1 VKNVLITGGAGYV
14 GTVLTPRLLAA
25 GYNVTV
31 YDVMY
36 YGSELARQPRLK
48 IIDADIRDTE
58 RFREACWGVDAVIH
72 LACISNDPSFELDE
86 ELSRTINYDCFE
98 PLVIAAKEQGVG
110 RFIYA
115 STSSVYG
122 VSDAPEVTETH
133 PLVPLTLYNRYKG
146 MCEPLLFKHQSP
158 EFVCA
163 TIRPATVCGY
173 SPRMRLDLTVN
184 ILTNHA
190 VNTGKIT
197 VFGGE
202 QLRPNLHILDMCD
215 LYALL
220 LEVDAA
226 KIAGETFNAGYQNHS
241 VMDIAKMVRK
251 VVREEFPEKGEIE
264 IVTTPTN
271 DIRSYHINS
280 DKIAARL
287 SFRPRRGIEDAVRDL
302 CRAFKD
308 GRLPDSLTDDR
319 YVNVR
324 VLKAKRAA

>member
-25 GYNVTV
+25 GYTVTV

-36 YGSELARQPRLK
+36 YGCELTRQPRLK

-58 RFREACWGVDAVIH
+58 RFREACRGVDAVVH

-110 RFIYA
+110 RLIYA

-122 VSDAPEVTETH
+122 VSEAPEVTETH

-146 MCEPLLFKHQSP
+146 MCEPLLFKHQAP
-158 EFVCA
+158 EFACV

-190 VNTGKIT
+190 VNNGKIT

-215 LYALL
+215 LYELL
-220 LEVDAA
+220 LEVPDV

-241 VMDIAKMVRK
+241 VMDIAKMVRR
-251 VVREEFPEKGEIE
+251 VVHDEFPEKGEIE

-287 SFRPRRGIEDAVRDL
+287 GFRPRRGIEDAVRDL

>member
-1 VKNVLITGGAGYV
+1 
-14 GTVLTPRLLAA
+14 
-25 GYNVTV
+25 
-31 YDVMY
+31 
-36 YGSELARQPRLK
+36 
-48 IIDADIRDTE
+48 
-58 RFREACWGVDAVIH
+58 
-72 LACISNDPSFELDE
+72 
-86 ELSRTINYDCFE
+86 
-98 PLVIAAKEQGVG
+98 
-110 RFIYA
+110 
-115 STSSVYG
+115 
-122 VSDAPEVTETH
+122 
-133 PLVPLTLYNRYKG
+133 
-146 MCEPLLFKHQSP
+146 
-158 EFVCA
+158 
-163 TIRPATVCGY
+163 
-173 SPRMRLDLTVN
+173 MRLDLTVN

-215 LYALL
+215 LYELL
-220 LEVDAA
+220 LEVPDV

-241 VMDIAKMVRK
+241 VMDIARMVRR

-264 IVTTPTN
+264 LVTTPTN

-287 SFRPRRGIEDAVRDL
+287 GFRPRRGIEDAVRDL